1 MKVLLVSI
9 VEGRENPLLHQV
21 AMEELEDLT
30 KTAGYEIADRVIV
43 PIRTIDPK
51 TYIGKGKLE
60 ELVHFYD
67 TPHLDGII
75 IQQEISASQIR
86 AIEEKTL
93 CEVITRTEL
102 ILRIFALHAKTKIAK
117 MQVELAQL
125 NYLLPRLV
133 GKGVEMSRIRGGIG
147 MRGPGEQKLE
157 MDRRLVRKRIY
168 QLSQRLEALE
178 KGMQERRKKRRKMQH
193 SVALVGYTNAGK
205 SSLLNA
211 LTHSQVYVEDQLF
224 ATLDTTSRRLWLTG
238 EKGDIQVVIT
248 DTVGFIQD
256 LPHTLVESFR
266 STLLETI
273 DTDLIIH
280 VVNSVHPAYFQQ
292 IEIVQKTLSEI
303 QAETVPQIL
312 CFNKIDM
319 LETEVYLELRR
330 NFPKAYFLS
339 AKTKENLSLLR
350 EAIYRFFVEE
360 KRKQSLDSA
369 L

>member
-1 MKVLLVSI
+1 MKVLLLSI
-9 VEGRENPLLHQV
+9 VEGKENPLFHQV

-30 KTAGYEIADRVIV
+30 KTAGYDIVDKVII
-43 PIRTIDPK
+43 PIRAIDPK
-51 TYIGKGKLE
+51 TYLGRGKVE

-67 TPHLDGII
+67 TSHLDAII
-75 IQQEISASQIR
+75 IQQEISASQVR
-86 AIEEKTL
+86 AIEEQTL

-102 ILRIFALHAKTKIAK
+102 ILRIFALHAQTRIAK

-133 GKGVEMSRIRGGIG
+133 GKGKEMSRIRGGIG

-157 MDRRLVRKRIY
+157 MERRLVRRRIY
-168 QLSQRLEALE
+168 QISQRLEALE
-178 KGMQERRKKRRKMQH
+178 KGMRERRKRRRRLHH

-205 SSLLNA
+205 SSLFNA
-211 LTHSQVYVEDQLF
+211 LTHAQVCVEDKLF

-238 EKGDIQVVIT
+238 ERGDIQVILT

-280 VVNSVHPAYFQQ
+280 VVNSVHPAYLQQ
-292 IEIVQKTLSEI
+292 IETVRQTLSEI
-303 QAETVPQIL
+303 QADTVPHIL
-312 CFNKIDM
+312 CFNKIDL
-319 LETEVYLELRR
+319 LETEQYLDLRR
-330 NFPKAYFLS
+330 RFPSAYFLS

-350 EAIYRFFVEE
+350 EAIYQFFVQKE
-360 KRKQSLDSA
+360 SS
-369 L
+369 